1 MMRRNFLVLLLASA
15 LSLAGLTFAPREA
28 TAAAP
33 SFPKMEIK
41 LAHIIAVET
50 SIHAGSM
57 KFAELMKERT
67 GGAVNVQVFPNSQ
80 LGNEKDVTEQVR
92 NGMIQMAVIGIPF
105 LANLNGWGPLG
116 VIQMPFVLKQ
126 DTEEAQNA
134 MMNKLLRL
142 PFMTEALAKAPEVS
156 GVRAL
161 DLNWFYGMR
170 HVTTGKKQVTKVDD
184 LKGMK
189 IRTPDAPLFR
199 LPIAAL
205 GAAVTPLAFS
215 EVYTALQ
222 MGVVDGQ
229 ENPANTIFTSKF
241 YEVQKYMSLTGHM
254 TQSLLPIINEKFF
267 QSLSPELR
275 AIFEK
280 SARDAGEF
288 QSQRQIK
295 LNIENVEDMKKKGLI
310 VNAVNR
316 KEFAEKTKDA
326 WKEFESQLG
335 KGLYEKIVAAQN

>member
-1 MMRRNFLVLLLASA
+1 MTRRHLLTMFVTIAVA
-15 LSLAGLTFAPREA
+15 LAGVTFSPREG
-28 TAAAP
+28 AAATP
-33 SFPKMEIK
+33 NFPKMDIK

-105 LANLNGWGPLG
+105 LANLNGWGPVG
-116 VIQMPFVLKQ
+116 VISMPFVLKQ
-126 DTEEAQNA
+126 DTEEAQNV
-134 MMNKLLRL
+134 MLNKLLRL
-142 PFMTEALAKAPEVS
+142 AVMTEALAKAPEIS
-156 GVRAL
+156 GVRSL

-170 HVTTGKKQVTKVDD
+170 HITTGKKQITKVDD

-205 GAAVTPLAFS
+205 GAAVTPMAFA
-215 EVYTALQ
+215 EVYSALQ

-229 ENPANTIFTSKF
+229 ENPSNTIYTSKF
-241 YEVQKYMSLTGHM
+241 YEVQKYMALTAHH
-254 TQSLLPIINEKFF
+254 TQSLTPIINEKFF

-280 SARDAGEF
+280 SARDAGEY
-288 QSQRQIK
+288 QSQRQIR
-295 LNIENVEDMKKKGLI
+295 LNIENIEDMKKKGLI
-310 VNAVNR
+310 VNTVNR